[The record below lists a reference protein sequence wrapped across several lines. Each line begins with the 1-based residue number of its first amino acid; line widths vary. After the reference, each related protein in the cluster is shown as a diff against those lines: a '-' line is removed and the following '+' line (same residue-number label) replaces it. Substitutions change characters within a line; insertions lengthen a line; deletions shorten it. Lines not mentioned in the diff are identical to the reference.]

1 MDVRWSVIIRVDD
14 YSKPIYSVDRRHTIL
29 YTKPKRL
36 GMIMT
41 TRRGSATQV
50 MLMLSLDYSGR

>member
-41 TRRGSATQV
+41 TPYHEAQAQV
-50 MLMLSLDYSGR
+50 VMSM